1 MALSLSALM
10 LSHQS
15 HVFPGEHRSGPEHE
29 KVLLEM
35 LSVAEGR
42 QACLGVKVDV
52 WEGDFGDLSVIL
64 AVKPVVMTE
73 DTCNETTSNIHP
85 RTACNFSSGTF
96 ADFLCWCTVKHMY
109 KAFFNS

>member
-1 MALSLSALM
+1 MALSPSALT

-15 HVFPGEHRSGPEHE
+15 HVFPGEHQSGPERE

-42 QACLGVKVDV
+42 RACLGVKVDV
-52 WEGDFGDLSVIL
+52 WEGDLGDLSVL

-73 DTCNETTSNIHP
+73 DTCEETTSNIHP
-85 RTACNFSSGTF
+85 RTACSVCFLGAF
-96 ADFLCWCTVKHMY
+96 ADFLCGLTHACLELL
-109 KAFFNS
+109 